1 MINDIKSICKGY
13 SHEASGKPCQDF
25 VYSESTPELSMAIVS
40 DGHGG
45 ERYFRSDKGSQLVV
59 EVAAQSIRTFV
70 SALSSREASVAKE
83 YGDTPLFEGMP
94 LTQYSETTPSVFTP
108 GKERQGKY
116 IHGALKG
123 LFRSILTQWN
133 MLITEHAQNNPL
145 NEWEL
150 EHVEEKYRIEF
161 EDKLKEDDP
170 SFAKTYGCTL
180 IAYVQTPDY
189 WFAFHIGDGKCIC
202 FDVVDEQLKITQPIP
217 WDEKCFLNK
226 TTSICDSHALSE
238 FRYCYRGDGHFPEA
252 MFVGS
257 DGIDDSYGDN
267 IDDFYIQLFM
277 MLSDKDKAQRELDKS
292 LPIISQHGSQ
302 DDMSVASV
310 YNEGNLARTC
320 ALLVQYQ
327 TEKINIQLE
336 EVMKKLESLYAKLE
350 SYCNAGELT
359 GNDAIVYNYTVK
371 DIEKFG
377 KVWYSLNGK
386 KLNLYK
392 ELKKFHGMV
401 EPLPTDEKPQESVTF
416 DEPEQSESELLQNI
430 SGSSDISDELV
441 NNNESVTEE
450 TEKNTTEE

>member
-1 MINDIKSICKGY
+1 MINDINGICKGY
-13 SHEASGKPCQDF
+13 SHEASGKPCQDY

-45 ERYFRSDKGSQLVV
+45 ERYFRSDKGSRFVV
-59 EVAAQSIRTFV
+59 EIAAQSIRTFV

-83 YGDTPLFEGMP
+83 YGETPLFEGMP
-94 LTQYSETTPSVFTP
+94 LTQYSETTPSVFSP
-108 GKERQGKY
+108 GKERQGRY
-116 IHGALKG
+116 IHGALTG

-133 MLITEHAQNNPL
+133 MFITEHAQKNPL

-150 EHVEEKYRIEF
+150 EHVEEKYKMEF
-161 EDKLKEDDP
+161 VEKLKEDDP

-180 IAYVQTPDY
+180 MAYVQTPDY

-202 FDVVDEQLKITQPIP
+202 FDIEDEQLKITQPIP

-226 TTSICDSHALSE
+226 TTSLCDSHALSE
-238 FRYCYRGDGHFPEA
+238 FRYCYQGDGHFPEA

-267 IDDFYIQLFM
+267 IDDFYIQLFK
-277 MLSDKDKAQRELDKS
+277 MLSDKDKAQRELNKS

-302 DDMSVASV
+302 DDMSVACV

-327 TEKINIQLE
+327 IDKINEQSE
-336 EVMKKLESLYAKLE
+336 EIKGKLESLDAKLK
-350 SYCNAGELT
+350 SYCNPDELT
-359 GNDAIVYNYTVK
+359 GHDAIVYNYTVK
-371 DIEKFG
+371 DIEKFS
-377 KVWYSLNGK
+377 KMRDSLHGR

-392 ELKKFHGMV
+392 ELKKFRGMIEHLSTDV
-401 EPLPTDEKPQESVTF
+401 EPQEPLTF
-416 DEPEQSESELLQNI
+416 DEYDHPGSELLQNI
-430 SGSSDISDELV
+430 SGELT
-441 NNNESVTEE
+441 NNVPVTEE
-450 TEKNTTEE
+450 TENYKTEE

>member
-13 SHEASGKPCQDF
+13 SHEASDKPCQDF

-45 ERYFRSDKGSQLVV
+45 ERYFRSDKGSQFVV
-59 EVAAQSIRTFV
+59 EIAAQSIRTFV

-94 LTQYSETTPSVFTP
+94 LTQYSETTPSVFAP

-116 IHGALKG
+116 IHGALTG

-133 MLITEHAQNNPL
+133 MFITEHAQNNPL

-238 FRYCYRGDGHFPEA
+238 FRYCYQGDGHFPEA

-267 IDDFYIQLFM
+267 IDDFYIQLFK
-277 MLSDKDKAQRELDKS
+277 MLSDKDKAQRELNKS

-327 TEKINIQLE
+327 IEKINTQSE
-336 EVMKKLESLYAKLE
+336 EVKNKLESLDAKLK

-359 GNDAIVYNYTVK
+359 GHDAIVYNYTVK

-377 KVWYSLNGK
+377 KLRDSLHGK
-386 KLNLYK
+386 KLNLHK
-392 ELKKFHGMV
+392 ELKKFRGMV
-401 EPLPTDEKPQESVTF
+401 EPLPTDEEPQESVACE
-416 DEPEQSESELLQNI
+416 EPEPTESELLQNI
-430 SGSSDISDELV
+430 SDELS
-441 NNNESVTEE
+441 NAESVTEE
-450 TEKNTTEE
+450 TENIITEE

>member
-1 MINDIKSICKGY
+1 MTNNISSICKGY

-45 ERYFRSDKGSQLVV
+45 ERYFRSDKGAKFVV
-59 EVAAQSIRTFV
+59 EIAKQSIRTFV
-70 SALSSREASVAKE
+70 NALSSGEASIAKE
-83 YGDTPLFEGMP
+83 YGDTPLFKGMP
-94 LTQYSETTPSVFTP
+94 LTQYSEATASVFMP

-116 IHGALKG
+116 IHVALTG
-123 LFRSILTQWN
+123 LFKSILTQWN
-133 MLITEHAQNNPL
+133 MFITKHALNSPL

-150 EHVEEKYRIEF
+150 KHVEEKYRIEF
-161 EDKLKEDDP
+161 EEKLKEDDP

-202 FDVVDEQLKITQPIP
+202 FDVENEQLKITQPIP

-238 FRYCYRGDGHFPEA
+238 FRYCYQGDGHFPEA
-252 MFVGS
+252 MFIGS

-267 IDDFYIQLFM
+267 IDDFYIQLFK
-277 MLSDKDKAQRELDKS
+277 MLSDKDKAQRELNKS

-310 YNEGNLARTC
+310 YNDSNLTRTC
-320 ALLVQYQ
+320 ISLVQYQ
-327 TEKINIQLE
+327 IDKIDEQSK
-336 EVMKKLESLYAKLE
+336 EVKCKLESLDTKLKF
-350 SYCNAGELT
+350 YCNAGELT
-359 GNDAIVYNYTVK
+359 GHDAVVYNYTVK

-377 KVWYSLNGK
+377 KLRDSLHGK

-392 ELKKFHGMV
+392 ELKKFRCML
-401 EPLPTDEKPQESVTF
+401 ESLPIEEESQEAVPYDELEHP
-416 DEPEQSESELLQNI
+416 ESELLQNI
-430 SGSSDISDELV
+430 SDEFKKNEPV
-441 NNNESVTEE
+441 SEEIGNNIIEE
-450 TEKNTTEE
+450 

>member
-45 ERYFRSDKGSQLVV
+45 ERYFRSDKGSQFVV
-59 EVAAQSIRTFV
+59 EIAAQSIRTFV

-94 LTQYSETTPSVFTP
+94 LTQYSETTPSVFAP
-108 GKERQGKY
+108 GKKRQGKY
-116 IHGALKG
+116 IHGALTG

-133 MLITEHAQNNPL
+133 MFITEHAQNNPL

-238 FRYCYRGDGHFPEA
+238 FRYCYQGDGHFPEA

-267 IDDFYIQLFM
+267 IDDFYIQLFK
-277 MLSDKDKAQRELDKS
+277 MLSDKDKAQRELNKS

-310 YNEGNLARTC
+310 YNEGNLAHTC

-327 TEKINIQLE
+327 IEKINTQSE
-336 EVMKKLESLYAKLE
+336 EVKNKLESLDAKLK

-359 GNDAIVYNYTVK
+359 GHDAIVYNYTVK

-377 KVWYSLNGK
+377 KLRDSLHGK
-386 KLNLYK
+386 KLNLHK
-392 ELKKFHGMV
+392 ELKKFRGMV
-401 EPLPTDEKPQESVTF
+401 EPLPTDEEPQESVACE
-416 DEPEQSESELLQNI
+416 EPEPTESELLQNI
-430 SGSSDISDELV
+430 SDELS
-441 NNNESVTEE
+441 NAESVTEE
-450 TEKNTTEE
+450 TENIITEE

>member
-1 MINDIKSICKGY
+1 MINDINGICKGY
-13 SHEASGKPCQDF
+13 SHEVSGKPCQDF

-45 ERYFRSDKGSQLVV
+45 ERYFRSDKGSQFVV
-59 EVAAQSIRTFV
+59 EIAAQSIRAFV

-83 YGDTPLFEGMP
+83 YGETPLFEGMP
-94 LTQYSETTPSVFTP
+94 LTQYGETTPSVFSP
-108 GKERQGKY
+108 GKERQGRY
-116 IHGALKG
+116 IHGALTG

-133 MLITEHAQNNPL
+133 MFITEHAQKNPL
-145 NEWEL
+145 NEWEQ
-150 EHVEEKYRIEF
+150 EHVEEKYKMEF
-161 EDKLKEDDP
+161 EEKLKEDDP

-202 FDVVDEQLKITQPIP
+202 FDIEDEQLKITQPIP

-226 TTSICDSHALSE
+226 TTSICDGYALSE
-238 FRYCYRGDGHFPEA
+238 FRYCYQGDGHFPEA

-267 IDDFYIQLFM
+267 IDDFYIQLFK
-277 MLSDKDKAQRELDKS
+277 MLLDKDKAQRELNKS

-302 DDMSVASV
+302 DDMSVACV

-327 TEKINIQLE
+327 IDKINEQSE
-336 EVMKKLESLYAKLE
+336 EIKGKLESLDAKLK
-350 SYCNAGELT
+350 SYCNPDELT
-359 GNDAIVYNYTVK
+359 GHDAIVYNYTVK
-371 DIEKFG
+371 DIEKFS
-377 KVWYSLNGK
+377 KLKDSLHGK

-392 ELKKFHGMV
+392 ELKKFRGMI
-401 EPLPTDEKPQESVTF
+401 ELLPTDVKPQESVAF
-416 DEPEQSESELLQNI
+416 DESDHFESELLQNI
-430 SGSSDISDELV
+430 SGELT
-441 NNNESVTEE
+441 NNEPVTEE
-450 TEKNTTEE
+450 TENY